1 MVGSRHDG
9 HDRQSMACV
18 GNVSTFV
25 VQALRLGARAHL
37 FNYADKPDFSMQE
50 FVDTVICR
58 PSIDHRSPGLGF
70 CTR

>member
-1 MVGSRHDG
+1 MVGSGHDG
-9 HDRQSMACV
+9 HDGQSMAYV

-25 VQALRLGARAHL
+25 VHALRLGARPHL

-58 PSIDHRSPGLGF
+58 PSTDHRSPGLGF